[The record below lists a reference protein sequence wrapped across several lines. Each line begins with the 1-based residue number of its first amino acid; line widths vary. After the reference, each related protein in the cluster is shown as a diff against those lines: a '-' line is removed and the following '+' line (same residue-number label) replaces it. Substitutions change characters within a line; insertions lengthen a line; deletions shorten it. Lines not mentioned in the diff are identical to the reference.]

1 MIKDT
6 LLVCSIT
13 LTLVLLYRVYTVSQR
28 INNLEE
34 KINILDNFS
43 QSIFKYMMTNEED
56 KDKNIITY
64 SNNEEL
70 KNEESKNEESK
81 KNNIEEELELETDT
95 HEYNIPTLFN
105 KVENQSTNNNIIDI
119 KQTNTPNSSSQI
131 TENYESK
138 DIISDMV
145 EQLKESLIVNTVQEN
160 KNEEVNTELETEI
173 NSEVNEDNN
182 KTASQELINTE
193 TNSNNELF
201 EILNNSPI
209 KLLDTEI
216 IENKEIDLKK
226 KEEELLKMKLSDL
239 KTLAKKKN
247 ISLTHSNKPKKKEQL
262 VQNLLGHS

>member
-28 INNLEE
+28 VNNLEE

-43 QSIFKYMMTNEED
+43 QSIFKYMMANEEE

-64 SNNEEL
+64 SNNED
-70 KNEESKNEESK
+70 SKNNESTN
-81 KNNIEEELELETDT
+81 KNNIEEELETDT

-105 KVENQSTNNNIIDI
+105 KVETPSTDNNIIDN
-119 KQTNTPNSSSQI
+119 KQIITSNNSSSQI

-138 DIISDMV
+138 YIISDMV
-145 EQLKESLIVNTVQEN
+145 EQLKESLIVNTVQED
-160 KNEEVNTELETEI
+160 KNEVNTELETEI
-173 NSEVNEDNN
+173 NTEVNDDNN
-182 KTASQELINTE
+182 ETVTHELINTE

-209 KLLDTEI
+209 KLLDTAVV
-216 IENKEIDLKK
+216 ENKEIDLKK